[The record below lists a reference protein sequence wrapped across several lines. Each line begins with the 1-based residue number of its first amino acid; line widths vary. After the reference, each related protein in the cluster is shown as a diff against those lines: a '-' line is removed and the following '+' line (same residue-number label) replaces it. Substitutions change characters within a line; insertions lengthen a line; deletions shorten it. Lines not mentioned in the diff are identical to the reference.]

1 MSPDF
6 NQGGGGGGQQVGQ
19 QGGSFRDELRKQ
31 RLELKN
37 ILPLDIYET
46 LVVASYIQQNL
57 PFGDRIAP
65 RHVKEFYRGFWQVY
79 VYVRGSVNATKINP
93 ALTESIDEWFS
104 LMRMNASDTELVLLG
119 CELYLIF
126 VQNMQNWGIGRL
138 FEKSIDPS
146 FMMEDVE
153 NELMLLEDPD
163 EELVEEAD
171 NEEILGLVSEEVAL
185 DSTEPTG
192 GT

>member
-6 NQGGGGGGQQVGQ
+6 NQGGVGGQQVGQ
-19 QGGSFRDELRKQ
+19 PGGSFRDELRKQ

-46 LVVASYIQQNL
+46 LVIASYIQQNL
-57 PFGDRIAP
+57 PFGDRILP
-65 RHVKEFYRGFWQVY
+65 RYVKEFYRGFWQVY
-79 VYVRGSVNATKINP
+79 VYVRGSVNASKINP
-93 ALTESIDEWFS
+93 ELTESIDEWFS
-104 LMRMNASDTELVLLG
+104 LMRMNAGDTELVLLG

-163 EELVEEAD
+163 EELVMEVDDEEV
-171 NEEILGLVSEEVAL
+171 LGLVSEEIAL
-185 DSTEPTG
+185 DSTENIG
-192 GT
+192 GS

>member
-1 MSPDF
+1 MSPDLT
-6 NQGGGGGGQQVGQ
+6 GGGGQQVGQ
-19 QGGSFRDELRKQ
+19 PGGSFRDELRKQ

-57 PFGDRIAP
+57 PFRDQISP
-65 RHVKEFYRGFWQVY
+65 RHVKEFYRGFWQIY
-79 VYVRGSVNATKINP
+79 VYVKGSVDAVKINP
-93 ALTESIDEWFS
+93 ELTDNIDEWFRQ
-104 LMRMNASDTELVLLG
+104 MRLNAADTELVLLG
-119 CELYLIF
+119 CELFLIF

-153 NELMLLEDPD
+153 NELLLLEDPD
-163 EELVEEAD
+163 EELVDEVDDEEVLGLV
-171 NEEILGLVSEEVAL
+171 NEEIAIDPAGE
-185 DSTEPTG
+185 T
-192 GT
+192 